1 MGEQAPGGL
10 RRAAI
15 PWGIRKHRWPMRN
28 VIFVLPFFLDTTLR
42 FVEGAALLPG
52 VRLALV
58 SQDPEDRLPP
68 LLRQRIVAHWRVD
81 NALDPQQILDAVRRL
96 QTHFGPADRL
106 IGTLEQLQVPL
117 AEVRDVLGMPG
128 TGVDASRNFRD
139 KARMKTVLET
149 AGIPCARHRL
159 VAEPAHARE
168 LIAVTGYP
176 VVVKPPAGAGASGTF
191 RLGDD
196 RDLAAYLRRYPPRPD
211 RPALFE
217 EFMSGREFSFDS
229 VLLDGRMVWY
239 SISRYLPTPL
249 EVLENP
255 WIQWC
260 VHLPREIETAEFA
273 DIRELAP
280 RALAALGL
288 ENGLSHMEWFRRPD
302 GTAAISEVGA
312 RPPGA
317 QFTSLISYACEMDFY
332 RAWPRLAVCDEFVP
346 PGRRWSSGA
355 AYLRGQGAGR
365 VQGIDGLEQAH
376 RELGALVVEARLPQ
390 LGEVQPGGYEGAGYL
405 ILRHGQ
411 SDVVAR
417 ALRRAVEL
425 IQIRLG

>member
-1 MGEQAPGGL
+1 
-10 RRAAI
+10 
-15 PWGIRKHRWPMRN
+15 MRN
-28 VIFVLPFFLDTTLR
+28 VIFVLPFFMDTTLR
-42 FVEGAALLPG
+42 FVEGTALLPG
-52 VRLALV
+52 VRLAVV
-58 SQDPEDRLPP
+58 SQDPADKLPP
-68 LLRQRIVAHWRVD
+68 LLRSRVAAHRQVE
-81 NALDPQQILDAVRRL
+81 NALDSQQILDAVRRL
-96 QTHFGPADRL
+96 RPQFGAPHRL

-117 AEVRDVLGMPG
+117 AEARAALGLPG
-128 TGVDASRNFRD
+128 ASVDAALNFRD
-139 KARMKTVLET
+139 KARMKTVLEA

-159 VAEPAHARE
+159 VTEPVHARE
-168 LIAVTGYP
+168 LIAATGYP

-196 RDLAAYLRRYPPRPD
+196 RDLAEYLRSHPPRPD

-217 EFMSGREFSFDS
+217 EFMSGREYSFDS

-239 SISRYLPTPL
+239 SISRYLPSPL

-260 VHLPREIETAEFA
+260 VHLPREIETPEFA
-273 DIRELAP
+273 DIRALAP

-288 ENGLSHMEWFRRPD
+288 ENGLSHMEWFHRPD
-302 GTAAISEVGA
+302 GTVAISEVGA

-332 RAWPRLAVCDEFVP
+332 RAWPRLAVCDEFVV

-365 VQGIDGLEQAH
+365 VQGIDGLDRAH
-376 RELGALVVEARLPQ
+376 REIGALVVEARLPQ
-390 LGEVQPGGYEGAGYL
+390 VGEVQPGGYEGAGYL

-417 ALRRAVEL
+417 GLRRAVEI